1 MAVKDFIHNQIKIA
15 EIENKIDNVY
25 SALTDLPNAI
35 KMTIN
40 WWKVSMFDKGIGRC
54 PKFQRRDN
62 WGENLIINWFESL
75 MGFFN
80 LYAITATIK
89 ISKPTINILKSNG
102 NFFSHGL
109 KNTAQAVKMRAPI
122 EEGKGDCLII
132 LNKNKAVHNQIQ

>member
-80 LYAITATIK
+80 LNPLVYVDVKSCLDYCITK
-89 ISKPTINILKSNG
+89 
-102 NFFSHGL
+102 GL
-109 KNTAQAVKMRAPI
+109 KKDI
-122 EEGKGDCLII
+122 EYYQSHHDNGSTYLTVEGGNRSDATYFLW
-132 LNKNKAVHNQIQ
+132 